1 MLLAISLSQKYTATD
16 EHGASVAKEKNTV
29 FKFWGANMTL
39 SVSTVS
45 HPHSVSVRKEGK
57 WRKKPRNIFFAW
69 KDQGMYCF
77 LNHKQALL
85 SPFLPYIKSDS
96 EFSIFYWYNLE
107 EVTFLKVLPQKWVFC
122 LDVCKFYSAYATCNL
137 QIGISICKMEIKCV
151 YASLQN

>member
-45 HPHSVSVRKEGK
+45 HPHSVSVREEGK
-57 WRKKPRNIFFAW
+57 WRKKPEIFSLRGRTKECIVFSVTS
-69 KDQGMYCF
+69 K
-77 LNHKQALL
+77 
-85 SPFLPYIKSDS
+85 PFLPYIISDS
-96 EFSIFYWYNLE
+96 EFSIFYRYNLE
-107 EVTFLKVLPQKWVFC
+107 EVTFLKVLVQKWVFC
-122 LDVCKFYSAYATCNL
+122 LDVCKFYSAFATCNL